1 MIDVEIDRSAG
12 GGRKF
17 SLAFKIE
24 FLREWDNAVERGGKS
39 RLLREYKLSP
49 STVMKW
55 RQSRDRGEFEAS
67 MVKAAGKSRNVV
79 NNKDRA
85 ELARLRQ
92 ENQQLRKK
100 VEQSEAVQ
108 EILGKAYELL
118 DGITKSSPPELP
130 QIPISLMSAQEYA
143 DWLERGRLN

>member
-1 MIDVEIDRSAG
+1 VIDVEIDRSVG
-12 GGRKF
+12 GGRRF
-17 SLAFKIE
+17 PLAFRIE
-24 FLREWDNAVERGGKS
+24 FLRQWDDAVERGGKT
-39 RLLREYKLSP
+39 RMLREFKLSP
-49 STVMKW
+49 STVMAW
-55 RQSRDRGEFEAS
+55 RRSRERGEFETS
-67 MVKAAGKSRNVV
+67 MVNAAGKSRNVV

-118 DGITKSSPPELP
+118 DGITKGSPPEQP

-143 DWLERGRLN
+143 TWLQTSKLS